1 MSLCDPMDCSCQ
13 VHPLMRFSWQEYWSG
28 LHALLQGIFL
38 MQGLHPCLMSPAL
51 AGGFLTTSA
60 SWEALCVHWWIQFA
74 EWEIVVACYF
84 LYLSSFILSFLPRYL
99 HFSTLS
105 LFFFPLLLNQ
115 SPTIAFSDFGIIYI
129 LALKNE

>member
-1 MSLCDPMDCSCQ
+1 MTPWTVAARFIHWWDSPGRNTGVDC
-13 VHPLMRFSWQEYWSG
+13 
-28 LHALLQGIFL
+28 HALLQGTFV

-51 AGGFLTTSA
+51 AGGFFTTSA

-84 LYLSSFILSFLPRYL
+84 LYLSSFILSLLPRYL

-105 LFFFPLLLNQ
+105 LFFFPPLLNHPPQ
-115 SPTIAFSDFGIIYI
+115 LLFQISYI